1 MGPSVVISKQ
11 IVRLEASAKVSI
23 KSIGY
28 YFDPETVRD
37 CRILVRRNRIKSLLF
52 PQPEMSTKIR

>member
-11 IVRLEASAKVSI
+11 RVRPEASAKVSI

-28 YFDPETVRD
+28 YFDSKTIRD
-37 CRILVRRNRIKSLLF
+37 RRILVRRNRIKSLVFL
-52 PQPEMSTKIR
+52 PP